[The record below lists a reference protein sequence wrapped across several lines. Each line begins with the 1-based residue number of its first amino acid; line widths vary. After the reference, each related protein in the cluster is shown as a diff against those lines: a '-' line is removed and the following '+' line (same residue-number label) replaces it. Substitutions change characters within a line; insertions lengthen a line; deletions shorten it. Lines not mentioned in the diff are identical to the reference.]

1 MCGLAAV
8 EDEFHVVLEC
18 PALHDLRSEYASL
31 FQPAGGPHV
40 VEDVFVNTWFGYERA
55 ELSALYSAEMRAVMD
70 QHPSRLAAFIHKIME
85 LRKTLPVMIS
95 EFDIDDPAWQPQ
107 PGYMDDFESDGHID
121 PVDESDSS
129 ELVEVP
135 LDQS

>member
-1 MCGLAAV
+1 MCTCHGADLWVQGGMSLSIHGLDMR
-8 EDEFHVVLEC
+8 EQRFC
-18 PALHDLRSEYASL
+18 SL
-31 FQPAGGPHV
+31 I
-40 VEDVFVNTWFGYERA
+40 
-55 ELSALYSAEMRAVMD
+55 SALYSAEMRAVMD
-70 QHPSRLAAFIHKIME
+70 QHPSRLAAFIHRIME